1 MFRNN
6 NVRVIVDA
14 GHGGVDSGAVNGNI
28 LEKDFTLQ
36 AAEYIFNRLNQLG
49 IPAKMTRT
57 EDVSVPKNERIA
69 KVDQLY
75 GRDEDVILVSNH
87 INAGGGEGAEV
98 VYALRNDP
106 TFANMILNNI
116 GYAGQI
122 KRKVYQRRLPEN
134 PNKDYYYIIR
144 ETSPRESVLIEYG
157 FIDNQRDLRK
167 LQTDLDKYAEGV
179 VKAIAD
185 YTNTPY
191 TAPGASTVTGDYYT
205 VVRGDSLWSIANKF
219 GISVNELK
227 QLNNLSS
234 NLITIGQK
242 LIIPSQDNVD
252 TGTYVVVKGDSLW
265 SIARKLGVSV
275 NDLVNYNNLSSLT
288 LQIGQQLKIPP
299 TNQIVYTVQNG
310 DTLWSIAQKNNTT
323 VDKIVSDNNLLST
336 YLTIG
341 QQLIIK

>member
-242 LIIPSQDNVD
+242 LRIPSQDNVD

-299 TNQIVYTVQNG
+299 TNQIVYTVQKG

-323 VDKIVSDNNLLST
+323 VDKIVSNNNLLST